1 MDLDLSSIAVR
12 LAERG
17 LLPEAA
23 LRLGIRRLLRQR
35 LDESHHH
42 DHETAAAWLER
53 FDAHRTALWPVFE
66 SVYGAAAA
74 PMWWQRWRLFLLSVE
89 ELFGYDRGQQWWVSH
104 YLFAP
109 RR

>member
-1 MDLDLSSIAVR
+1 MAPAISSIAVR

-23 LRLGIRRLLRQR
+23 VRLGIRRLLRLR
-35 LDESHHH
+35 LDEAHHQ
-42 DHETAAAWLER
+42 DPE
-53 FDAHRTALWPVFE
+53 
-66 SVYGAAAA
+66 AAAA
-74 PMWWQRWRLFLLSVE
+74 LTQDFLAGLMPLFERVYGPADAAMWWQRWRLFLLSVE
-89 ELFGYDRGQQWWVSH
+89 ELFAYDQGQQWWVSH